1 MCWLWQIWWKNAEW
15 EVRGWLS
22 RAVRPR
28 SRRGRCTHGLAK
40 EVLTKCQ
47 RQGPRKGEQDVR
59 KFLGWGTYHLGVRK
73 KIGAAKVDVIESS
86 QLTFGNSEASET
98 RC

>member
-1 MCWLWQIWWKNAEW
+1 MHAWAGQGGANQVPVAGAQEG
-15 EVRGWLS
+15 RT
-22 RAVRPR
+22 RR
-28 SRRGRCTHGLAK
+28 SKVSQSWA
-40 EVLTKCQ
+40 
-47 RQGPRKGEQDVR
+47 
-59 KFLGWGTYHLGVRK
+59 TYHLGVRK